1 MVCVTNGI
9 QLMVEGNSYKVL
21 SWIKQRD
28 TFGTGHKYQSLRYVI
43 IDHTPI

>member
-1 MVCVTNGI
+1 MVD
-9 QLMVEGNSYKVL
+9 GNSYKVL

-28 TFGTGHKYQSLRYVI
+28 TFGKGDKYQSLRYVI